1 MRFRA
6 PGIETSH
13 HRGMTLVEMMVS
25 LVCVILLMLAYTQLF
40 SDVGNRVSD
49 ARSMIDLTNR
59 MRSVEHRLRADLAG
73 ATCDMTPWQR
83 PEQGP
88 GYFEIIEGARR
99 DLPFANSDRRR
110 SNDALGRYPM
120 ARAGRLR

>member
-1 MRFRA
+1 MRFH

-59 MRSVEHRLRADLAG
+59 MRSVEHRLRRSGRGDLRHDTLATAG
-73 ATCDMTPWQR
+73 T
-83 PEQGP
+83 G
-88 GYFEIIEGARR
+88 GGIF
-99 DLPFANSDRRR
+99 
-110 SNDALGRYPM
+110 
-120 ARAGRLR
+120 

>member
-6 PGIETSH
+6 PGIETSQR
-13 HRGMTLVEMMVS
+13 RGMTLVEMMVS

-40 SDVGNRVSD
+40 SDVGSRVSD

-73 ATCDMTPWQR
+73 VTCDMTPWQR
-83 PEQGP
+83 PEQGA
-88 GYFEIIEGARR
+88 GYFEIIEGATSR
-99 DLPFANSDRRR
+99 FAITNSDR
-110 SNDALGRYPM
+110 
-120 ARAGRLR
+120 